1 MAEKLQRKLAVLGHA
16 TSLEQME
23 PVDRSQVKE
32 VKLNAMPD
40 LLKHD
45 AIVLGAPVD
54 APSPLLAM
62 GADLDQ
68 VLSLSGKRVN
78 CLLIQFFPF
87 AWMGGNRALRQMTR
101 DCQAKG
107 QTICRFGVARWSRP
121 SRRGRISQLVDDLAR
136 CLGRG
141 LPWGAACFS

>member
-1 MAEKLQRKLAVLGHA
+1 VAEKLQRKLAVLGHA

-87 AWMGGNRALRQMTR
+87 AWMGGEPCPPPDDAGLP
-101 DCQAKG
+101 G
-107 QTICRFGVARWSRP
+107 QGPNDLQV
-121 SRRGRISQLVDDLAR
+121 RGR
-136 CLGRG
+136 
-141 LPWGAACFS
+141 